1 MQELRFLGYGAS
13 FYPVF
18 GNTNAFLEADGDLYF
33 LDFGEA
39 AYEKVVRRFD
49 LTAYRR
55 IYVILTHL
63 HADHVGSLASLL
75 SYAHCV
81 LGIAVT
87 VVHPVDTVTRLL
99 SLLGIAPDF
108 YRYMTTLPED
118 CPLSITPYD
127 VPHAADMRAFG
138 YVLRQGDEAVYY
150 SGDAA
155 DVPAPVLE
163 GFLAGRIARMYQD
176 TASHPSSSHC
186 LYTHLEELIPAE
198 SRARVFCMHLDGDY
212 AQMLRAH
219 GFSVVQPAFK
229 E

>member
-1 MQELRFLGYGAS
+1 MQELQFLGVGAS
-13 FYPVF
+13 FYPIL
-18 GNTNAFLEADGDLYF
+18 GNTNAFFETDGDLFF

-49 LTAYRR
+49 LKAYRH

-81 LGIAVT
+81 LGIEVA
-87 VVHPVDTVTRLL
+87 VVHPIDTVTKLL

-108 YRYMTTLPED
+108 YRYLPTLPD
-118 CPLSITPYD
+118 NCPVSITPYD

-138 YVLRQGDEAVYY
+138 YVLRQGREAVYY

-155 DVPAPVLE
+155 DVPEPVLKD
-163 GFLAGRIARMYQD
+163 FLAGRIARMYQD
-176 TASHPSSSHC
+176 TASHSSSSHC
-186 LYTHLEELIPAE
+186 LYTHLEALIPAE
-198 SRARVFCMHLDGDY
+198 YRARVFCMHLDGDY
-212 AQMLRAH
+212 AHMLRAH
-219 GFSVVQPAFK
+219 GFSVAQPMPK